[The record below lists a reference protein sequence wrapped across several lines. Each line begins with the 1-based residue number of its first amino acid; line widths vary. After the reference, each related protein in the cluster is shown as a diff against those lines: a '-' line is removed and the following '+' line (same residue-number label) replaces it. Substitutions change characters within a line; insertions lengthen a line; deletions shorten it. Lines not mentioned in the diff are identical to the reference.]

1 MTCAACQARVERTLA
16 ALPGVEDAVVSLM
29 ANQATVAFDPA
40 ATTPEAFIEAVRG
53 SGYEAELP
61 APGTT
66 AFEEQAA
73 QDRAQE
79 QEFRDLRRKA
89 MVSVAFAA
97 FAMFVIMPFAHHL
110 HYLELA
116 MAAVVTGWAG
126 RDFYTRAWA
135 ALRHGAADMNTLIS
149 LGTGA
154 AFLFSLASTVAPEFL
169 RARGVEPEVYFEAVI
184 TIIALVLAG
193 RALESRARRQT
204 SAALRKLASLQPR
217 TARVVRG
224 GVELDLAVES
234 VRRGDLVLV
243 RPGERIPVDGE
254 VLEGSSA
261 VDESM
266 LTGESIPVEK
276 QPGGRV
282 IGGTINAT
290 GSFRYRA
297 TALGSEGM
305 LAHIVKLMR
314 EAQSTRA
321 PIQRL
326 EDRISAVFVPVVVA
340 IALVTFAAWC
350 LALPQQPVARAIGAA
365 VAVLVIACPC
375 AMGLAVPTAVM
386 VASGKGA
393 AMGILIKGG
402 EALERLGSVDTV
414 VLDKT
419 GTVTEGKPVVTDM
432 RPASPEV
439 LSLAAS
445 VEKRSEH
452 PLAQAVVRHA
462 EAQQVVIAEVA
473 DFASAPGRG
482 ARGTVNGRAVLV
494 GNQAWLESAGVVV
507 EPLRRTLEEL
517 SAEGKTP
524 LAVAVDG
531 QAAAVIAVADTIKL
545 SSAEAV
551 RTLVRMGLRVVMLT
565 GDRVETARAVAA
577 QAGIQEMAAG
587 LLPQEKVAR
596 IKELQQAGRV
606 VAMVGDGVND
616 APALAQADVG
626 IAVATGADVTA
637 EASDVTLMR
646 PDLPGVATA
655 IDLSRRTM
663 RVMKQNLF
671 WAFIYNVIG
680 IPIAAGALYPAFHIQ
695 LSPAIAAAAMAMSSV
710 SVVSNSLRLRRAAL
724 L

>member
-1 MTCAACQARVERTLA
+1 
-16 ALPGVEDAVVSLM
+16 
-29 ANQATVAFDPA
+29 
-40 ATTPEAFIEAVRG
+40 
-53 SGYEAELP
+53 
-61 APGTT
+61 
-66 AFEEQAA
+66 
-73 QDRAQE
+73 
-79 QEFRDLRRKA
+79 
-89 MVSVAFAA
+89 
-97 FAMFVIMPFAHHL
+97 
-110 HYLELA
+110 
-116 MAAVVTGWAG
+116 
-126 RDFYTRAWA
+126 
-135 ALRHGAADMNTLIS
+135 
-149 LGTGA
+149 
-154 AFLFSLASTVAPEFL
+154 
-169 RARGVEPEVYFEAVI
+169 
-184 TIIALVLAG
+184 
-193 RALESRARRQT
+193 
-204 SAALRKLASLQPR
+204 
-217 TARVVRG
+217 
-224 GVELDLAVES
+224 
-234 VRRGDLVLV
+234 
-243 RPGERIPVDGE
+243 
-254 VLEGSSA
+254 
-261 VDESM
+261 
-266 LTGESIPVEK
+266 
-276 QPGGRV
+276 
-282 IGGTINAT
+282 
-290 GSFRYRA
+290 
-297 TALGSEGM
+297 
-305 LAHIVKLMR
+305 
-314 EAQSTRA
+314 
-321 PIQRL
+321 
-326 EDRISAVFVPVVVA
+326 
-340 IALVTFAAWC
+340 
-350 LALPQQPVARAIGAA
+350 
-365 VAVLVIACPC
+365 
-375 AMGLAVPTAVM
+375 
-386 VASGKGA
+386 
-393 AMGILIKGG
+393 
-402 EALERLGSVDTV
+402 
-414 VLDKT
+414 
-419 GTVTEGKPVVTDM
+419 
-432 RPASPEV
+432 
-439 LSLAAS
+439 
-445 VEKRSEH
+445 
-452 PLAQAVVRHA
+452 VVRHA

-626 IAVATGADVTA
+626 IAVATGADVTT

-724 L
+724 LGTAKIPGQAIPSIPLRKPTRYFHAR